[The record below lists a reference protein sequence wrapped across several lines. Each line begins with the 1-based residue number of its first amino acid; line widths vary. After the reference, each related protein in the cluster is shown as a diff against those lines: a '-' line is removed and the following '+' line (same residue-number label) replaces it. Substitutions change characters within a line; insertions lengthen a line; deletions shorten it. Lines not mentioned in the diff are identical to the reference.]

1 MTKLKIA
8 LLIST
13 AAFGFAAAQAPAK
26 VTASTF
32 KVTQVTENGKT
43 VEKLEDA
50 SKVGVYPNDTLLM
63 TQKMDNLSTGKLA
76 GVRLTMPIPPAVT
89 LVSQQCDVAGVK
101 AQYSVDA
108 HQYDPKTKSIINV
121 NAKKFGDAPLKKTV
135 VVKENGV
142 DVKKEV
148 NATNADYTAIRWQLP
163 DLAAK
168 QSVECSIRVKVK

>member
-13 AAFGFAAAQAPAK
+13 AAFGFASAQSPAK
-26 VTASTF
+26 VTASTL

-43 VEKLEDA
+43 VEKLVDA
-50 SKVGVYPNDTLLM
+50 SKGVLPGDTLEM
-63 TQKMDNLSTGKLA
+63 KQKLDNLSAGKLT
-76 GVRLTMPIPPAVT
+76 GVRLTMPVPSAVVF
-89 LVSQQCDVAGVK
+89 LSQQCSITGVK
-101 AQYSVDA
+101 TQYSVDA
-108 HQYDPKTKSIINV
+108 HQYDPKTNAIINV

-135 VVKENGV
+135 TVKENGV
-142 DVKKEV
+142 DVKREV
-148 NATNADYTAIRWQLP
+148 NATAADYTALRWQLP